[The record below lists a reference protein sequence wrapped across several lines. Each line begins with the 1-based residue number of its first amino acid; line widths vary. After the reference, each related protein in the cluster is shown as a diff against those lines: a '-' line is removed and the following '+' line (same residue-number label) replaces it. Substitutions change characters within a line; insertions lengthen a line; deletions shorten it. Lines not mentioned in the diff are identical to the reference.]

1 MFAHLLGV
9 GSAMPDDKDIRW
21 AAGPEEDADHDET
34 VSAADRDDGRD
45 GEPWDAYR
53 KWLSRRGDR
62 PRSRGA
68 LDPSLYT
75 WKGYR
80 NWAEEV
86 KRNWSDRNRS
96 DRDES

>member
-1 MFAHLLGV
+1 
-9 GSAMPDDKDIRW
+9 MPDDKEIWWAEGPDDAERDIE
-21 AAGPEEDADHDET
+21 GTSGDESST
-34 VSAADRDDGRD
+34 RGAES
-45 GEPWDAYR
+45 WDAYR

-62 PRSRGA
+62 RRGRDV
-68 LDPSLYT
+68 LEPSLYT

-86 KRNWSDRNRS
+86 KRNWSDRHRN

>member
-1 MFAHLLGV
+1 MSAYLLGAE
-9 GSAMPDDKDIRW
+9 SAMPDDKDIRW
-21 AAGPEEDADHDET
+21 AAGPEEDADQDET
-34 VSAADRDDGRD
+34 VSATDRDYARD
-45 GEPWDAYR
+45 DEPWDAYR

-86 KRNWSDRNRS
+86 KRNWSDRNSS
-96 DRDES
+96 DRDD